1 MGLFPSRA
9 GRPLNRAQLVIAG
22 MGYVQPDSGRDA
34 LAVEP
39 MFRRGAA
46 GFVDADA
53 DRAVGDLLVRD
64 SLNDDPATPPRLA
77 KRGEKE
83 RQRGKTKSR
92 YRVGDSHKTTVPV
105 YYITSSRK

>member
-1 MGLFPSRA
+1 MGLFLSRAA

-22 MGYVQPDSGRDA
+22 MGYVQPDSGRDT
-34 LAVEP
+34 LTVEP

-64 SLNDDPATPPRLA
+64 SLNDDLATHLRLA
-77 KRGEKE
+77 KRG
-83 RQRGKTKSR
+83 
-92 YRVGDSHKTTVPV
+92 V
-105 YYITSSRK
+105 